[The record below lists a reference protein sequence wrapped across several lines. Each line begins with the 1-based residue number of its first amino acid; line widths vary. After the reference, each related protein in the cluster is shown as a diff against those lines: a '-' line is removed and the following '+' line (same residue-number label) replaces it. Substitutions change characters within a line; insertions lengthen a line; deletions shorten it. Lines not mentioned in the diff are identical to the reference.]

1 MKIII
6 PRFTLSIIPVNHPI
20 EGKEK
25 HVESNRSLSTS
36 RFNIIGISI
45 IIARLS
51 EKEEEIYNDS
61 AYPERDNYRS
71 SRAVFHALLNN
82 EILLEAIDN
91 KAHLRNPLLSL
102 L

>member
-6 PRFTLSIIPVNHPI
+6 ARFTLSIIPVNHPI

-51 EKEEEIYNDS
+51 KKEEEIYT
-61 AYPERDNYRS
+61 ERTIPHIRNGIITD
-71 SRAVFHALLNN
+71 RAEPCFT
-82 EILLEAIDN
+82 
-91 KAHLRNPLLSL
+91 RY
-102 L
+102 